1 MSAPTTSTVRTTS
14 KLATHSSQT
23 PGNLSTLP
31 RQSTT
36 GIDSLAVGPSSISPH
51 HHSSHQHS
59 SFTASPASFLNHH
72 ANRLKSKLVPNA
84 ANSSSSSTLT
94 KHQINA
100 SPSMSSSHWTSQR
113 NSLIIMAN
121 AAAIELYFLCIEDES
136 DAEKLCT
143 KCSEKFFL
151 SNMSLSDTILQAP
164 LIASCIQVYE
174 IYLLNKT
181 KITSY

>member
-1 MSAPTTSTVRTTS
+1 MSAPTTTALRTS
-14 KLATHSSQT
+14 KVVAHSSQPT
-23 PGNLSTLP
+23 TSISTLP

-36 GIDSLAVGPSSISPH
+36 GIDSLGVGGGAGASSSMSPH
-51 HHSSHQHS
+51 HHSSSQHHQHQHS

-84 ANSSSSSTLT
+84 ANSSSSSALA
-94 KHQINA
+94 KHQLTTTN
-100 SPSMSSSHWTSQR
+100 SLSSSHWASQR

-164 LIASCIQVYE
+164 LIASCIQVY
-174 IYLLNKT
+174 I
-181 KITSY
+181 